1 VPEEIDMRV
10 IRHLPLCSLIAVL
23 VACGGE
29 TPRPGQVQPSAQ
41 STPLP
46 APAARPSQ
54 PAPSSG
60 GGVPF
65 ILESGYLYA
74 GERPIVH
81 FDRPVPAEG
90 GRYWITVV
98 EASKGDEK
106 YGAWQYIDA
115 GATEVPLSAVRS
127 PGWYEVRLHDRYP
140 ELSTHVVSRSVLEV
154 VEVPVLADAAN
165 SARPTGGGSGGDS
178 RGDTTDPDASYPDP
192 GAGANPFDRVSFK
205 TESEVLALVGPPVAK
220 LVEDDRTRWYYED
233 QYPNNFGEM
242 ACPELHFMN
251 GEVMAIVWYPPHV
264 MSDHVETA
272 RLHKGV
278 RRSATTSARPQ
289 TFTYDEANDLAQ
301 GRSKWEVTDT
311 FGEPTS
317 KRWIEGH
324 EVWQYDDLVYEADG
338 TYLFAIVFDGDQV
351 LDVQAVR

>member
-1 VPEEIDMRV
+1 
-10 IRHLPLCSLIAVL
+10 
-23 VACGGE
+23 
-29 TPRPGQVQPSAQ
+29 
-41 STPLP
+41 
-46 APAARPSQ
+46 
-54 PAPSSG
+54 
-60 GGVPF
+60 
-65 ILESGYLYA
+65 
-74 GERPIVH
+74 
-81 FDRPVPAEG
+81 
-90 GRYWITVV
+90 
-98 EASKGDEK
+98 
-106 YGAWQYIDA
+106 
-115 GATEVPLSAVRS
+115 
-127 PGWYEVRLHDRYP
+127 
-140 ELSTHVVSRSVLEV
+140 
-154 VEVPVLADAAN
+154 
-165 SARPTGGGSGGDS
+165 
-178 RGDTTDPDASYPDP
+178 
-192 GAGANPFDRVSFK
+192 VSFK